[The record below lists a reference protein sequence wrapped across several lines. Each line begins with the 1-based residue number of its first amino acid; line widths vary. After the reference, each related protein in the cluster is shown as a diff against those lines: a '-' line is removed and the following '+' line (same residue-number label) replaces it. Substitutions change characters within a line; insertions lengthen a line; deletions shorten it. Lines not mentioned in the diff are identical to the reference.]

1 MGWTEGVLGAQGK
14 RGGRFSRITT
24 LERGDASGEGEAV
37 TGGW

>member
-24 LERGDASGEGEAV
+24 LERGDASGEGEVV